1 MRRVVVDASAF
12 AALVFHEPAADVVRD
27 RLEGATV
34 FAPSLLRFELA
45 NTAWKK
51 IRRQPEDAAKIVAA
65 LAIALD
71 DRSEVIWQEV
81 DPADT
86 VLLAQATGMTA
97 YDASYLWLAASLG
110 ADLVTLDQQLAKAVD
125 PYATRG

>member
-1 MRRVVVDASAF
+1 MVDASAF